1 MSGHPTDE
9 RDHWDIYAETM
20 DLTIEGHQLLAQ
32 ELICELKCLGRW
44 CRDAVQALI
53 SLSLSRAPHAPPR
66 RMTAAVRA
74 RSR

>member
-1 MSGHPTDE
+1 MSGHPTAE

-32 ELICELKCLGRW
+32 ELVCELKSLGRW
-44 CRDAVQALI
+44 LARGGLALVT
-53 SLSLSRAPHAPPR
+53 LGLSRAPHAPR
-66 RMTAAVRA
+66 RDMAPVRV